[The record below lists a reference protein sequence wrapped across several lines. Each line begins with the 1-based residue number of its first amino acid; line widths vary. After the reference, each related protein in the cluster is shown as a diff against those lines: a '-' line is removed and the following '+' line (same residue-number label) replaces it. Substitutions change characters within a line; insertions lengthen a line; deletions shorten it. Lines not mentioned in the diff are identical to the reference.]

1 VQGFGQSVSGLTPR
15 PCFPQQTPVA
25 EYIRKHLQS
34 RKSYESPFSP
44 YWLDDRQQM
53 LIDKDWQLI
62 CNTFKYRQR
71 TEKARQRVFS
81 KAEV

>member
-1 VQGFGQSVSGLTPR
+1 MNPLFQ
-15 PCFPQQTPVA
+15 
-25 EYIRKHLQS
+25 
-34 RKSYESPFSP
+34 P
-44 YWLDDRQQM
+44 YWLDDRQHV

-81 KAEV
+81 QAEM